1 MKNVI
6 IIIAILS
13 TLGILLRISQAA
25 EEKRVIVIEM
35 GESGQTVEFPMS
47 PEEITAEKAK
57 NDRFAAI
64 RQTKLKKPEERKQ
77 VIEMGESGQAVEF
90 LMSPEEIAAEDAEN
104 ARFAATRE
112 ARLKKPQK
120 QVVTSELAESGI
132 IIEFPVNSSENRTS
146 K

>member
-13 TLGILLRISQAA
+13 TLGIFLRISQAS

-47 PEEITAEKAK
+47 PEEIAAENAENAK
-57 NDRFAAI
+57 FAAI
-64 RQTKLKKPEERKQ
+64 RQAKLKKPEERKQ
-77 VIEMGESGQAVEF
+77 VIEISESGQAVEF
-90 LMSPEEIAAEDAEN
+90 PMSPEEIAAEDAEN
-104 ARFAATRE
+104 ARFAAIRQTK
-112 ARLKKPQK
+112 LKEPQR
-120 QVVTSELAESGI
+120 QVITSELAESGI
-132 IIEFPVNSSENRTS
+132 IIEFPVNSSENQH

>member
-13 TLGILLRISQAA
+13 TLGIFLRISQAS

-47 PEEITAEKAK
+47 PKEIAAENAE
-57 NDRFAAI
+57 NARLAAL
-64 RQTKLKKPEERKQ
+64 RQAKLKKPEERKQ
-77 VIEMGESGQAVEF
+77 LIEMGESGQTVEF
-90 LMSPEEIAAEDAEN
+90 PMSLKEITAEDAEN
-104 ARFAATRE
+104 SRFAAIRQ
-112 ARLKKPQK
+112 ARLKEPQR
-120 QVVTSELAESGI
+120 QVVTFELAESGI
-132 IIEFPVNSSENRTS
+132 LIEFPVNSSENQN